1 MRYRKAVN
9 LKQRIRG
16 RPREK
21 PTNNPLNLSLKR
33 HTKSLFTLP
42 KNRRKGN
49 TILWVRDSLTKF

>member
-21 PTNNPLNLSLKR
+21 PTSNPLKLSLKR
-33 HTKSLFTLP
+33 HFYSVAEGGF
-42 KNRRKGN
+42 
-49 TILWVRDSLTKF
+49 